1 MHSTDKHSVPDE
13 KQIQNEL
20 LKITALLRD
29 TSFTLEMAAGQEAA
43 YYSSGNGFVPAFLPE
58 GSDTSVIARLVKEEK
73 IAISIAPFYA
83 LECGIGAIMQQNGG
97 TPWEWI
103 TALLD
108 KKLDSGKILLLN
120 RFANA
125 AWKAGQPF
133 RGLERVT
140 REVFVSSSFLS
151 KEEIQK
157 DYDQLYAAATKLLPA
172 MQQVKDAPRQV
183 QLQRLGELLK
193 DRPFTE
199 EMAAH
204 TAAAYYTALHQPVPS
219 FLAPGDEKATKF
231 IRLKDEKIAINIA
244 GFYALECGLSYFAT
258 AQHRLPSHILHAIV
272 SDSLDTK
279 DKTLF
284 QRFANVTWKAGQ
296 PFRGMERIERPVFTC
311 FDLLPQDEIDK
322 DWILIRS
329 AAKKLLK
336 HLE

>member
-1 MHSTDKHSVPDE
+1 MPDE

-29 TSFTLEMAAGQEAA
+29 TSFALEMAAGQEAA
-43 YYSSGNGFVPAFLPE
+43 YYSSGNEAAPVFLPE
-58 GSDTSVIARLVKEEK
+58 GSDASVITRSVKEEK

-83 LECGIGAIMQQNGG
+83 LECGIGAIMEQSGG
-97 TPWEWI
+97 TPAEWI
-103 TALLD
+103 KALLD

-140 REVFVSSSFLS
+140 RAVFVSSSFLS
-151 KEEIQK
+151 EEEVQK

-183 QLQRLGELLK
+183 QLQGLGALLK
-193 DRPFTE
+193 DRLFTE
-199 EMAAH
+199 DMAAH
-204 TAAAYYTALHQPVPS
+204 IATAYYTALHQPVPS
-219 FLAPGDEKATKF
+219 FLEPGDESATK
-231 IRLKDEKIAINIA
+231 LTGVKDEKIAVNIA
-244 GFYALECGLSYFAT
+244 GFYALECGVSYFAA
-258 AQHRLPSHILHAIV
+258 AQHRLPSEILHAIV
-272 SDSLDTK
+272 SDSLDAK
-279 DKTLF
+279 EKTLF

-296 PFRGMERIERPVFTC
+296 PFRGLERIERPVFTC
-311 FDLLPQDEIDK
+311 FDLLPPQEVEK
-322 DWILIRS
+322 DWVQVRS